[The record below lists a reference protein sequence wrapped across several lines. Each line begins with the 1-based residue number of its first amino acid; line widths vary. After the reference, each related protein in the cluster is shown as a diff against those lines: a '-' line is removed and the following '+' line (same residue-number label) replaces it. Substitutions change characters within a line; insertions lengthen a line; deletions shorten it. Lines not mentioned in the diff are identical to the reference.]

1 MVGSLV
7 KQRPGSILAL
17 FALLAVSC
25 HSDALESSQ
34 GRPPSVVETARI
46 ESRVFSERVEVVG
59 QLAAAE
65 SVIIRP
71 EVAGIVESIEFQE
84 GQRVSEG
91 DVLFVLR
98 SEEQR
103 AALREAEANRVLAA
117 DVFERTEKLS
127 KVKVSAVSELTRAR
141 AGVAAAEAMV
151 DLARVDVDRTRVLAP
166 FDGALGARSVSPG
179 DWVDVGA
186 DLVQIDAVDRLQLQF
201 SLPENAIAL
210 AETGLEVTARVA
222 AYPDEGFLGVVY
234 FISPALDQDSRR
246 LALKAWVPNAEGRLR
261 PGMFARVELEVERTE
276 QALLVP
282 ESAIAND
289 ASGPYVWRLTPES
302 LAERASVELGT
313 RREGQVVILSGLAAG
328 DTIVTSGTHKVY
340 EGGGVESHTR
350 ASAVSAAPAASA
362 VPEAAE
368 TR

>member
-1 MVGSLV
+1 MVESLV
-7 KQRPGSILAL
+7 EQRLSSILAL

-25 HSDALESSQ
+25 HSDALESSE
-34 GRPPSVVETARI
+34 GLPPSVVETALV
-46 ESRVFSERVEVVG
+46 ESRLFSERVEVVG

-65 SVIIRP
+65 SVVIRP
-71 EVAGIVESIEFQE
+71 EVSGVVESIEFQE
-84 GQRVSEG
+84 GQRVAAG
-91 DVLFVLR
+91 DTLFVLR
-98 SEEQR
+98 SDEQR

-141 AGVAAAEAMV
+141 AGVAAAEAVV
-151 DLARVDVDRTRVLAP
+151 DLARVNLDRTRVRAP

-179 DWVDVGA
+179 DWVDSDVA
-186 DLVQIDAVDRLQLQF
+186 LVQIDAVDRLQLQF

-210 AETGLEVTARVA
+210 AKEGLEVTARVA
-222 AYPDEGFLGVVY
+222 AYPDEAFVGAVY
-234 FISPALDQDSRR
+234 FISPSLDTDSRR
-246 LALKAWVPNAEGRLR
+246 LGLKAWVPNSDGRLR

-289 ASGPYVWRLTPES
+289 ASGHYVWRVNPEK
-302 LAERASVELGT
+302 LAERAAVELGT
-313 RREGQVVILSGLAAG
+313 RREGQVVVLSGLAAG

-350 ASAVSAAPAASA
+350 APV
-362 VPEAAE
+362 AAE

>member
-1 MVGSLV
+1 MVRFPVKSLFCAV
-7 KQRPGSILAL
+7 FTLFSLA
-17 FALLAVSC
+17 ATGC
-25 HSDALESSQ
+25 NSDALEAME
-34 GRPPSVVETARI
+34 GMPPSIVEIARV
-46 ESRVFSERVEVVG
+46 ESGFFSERVHVVG

-65 SVIIRP
+65 SVVVRP

-117 DVFERTEKLS
+117 DVFARTEKLS
-127 KVKVSAVSELTRAR
+127 KVRVSAASELTQAR
-141 AGVAAAEAMV
+141 AGVAAAEAVV
-151 DLARVDVDRTRVLAP
+151 DLARVNLARTRILAP

-210 AETGLEVTARVA
+210 AEPGLEVTARVA
-222 AYPDEGFLGVVY
+222 AYPDEGFAGVVY
-234 FISPALDQDSRR
+234 FISPALDHDSRR
-246 LALKAWVPNAEGRLR
+246 LALKAWVPNEEGRLR
-261 PGMFARVELEVERTE
+261 PGMFSRVELEVERTE
-276 QALLVP
+276 QAVVIP

-289 ASGPYVWRLTPES
+289 STGSYVWRVNPES
-302 LAERASVELGT
+302 LAERAAVELGT
-313 RREGQVVILSGLAAG
+313 RRDGQVVIISGLASG
-328 DTIVTSGTHKVY
+328 EMIVTSGTHKVF
-340 EGGGVESHTR
+340 EGGGVQS
-350 ASAVSAAPAASA
+350 PDA
-362 VPEAAE
+362 VPVVSG
-368 TR
+368 TP

>member
-1 MVGSLV
+1 MG
-7 KQRPGSILAL
+7 
-17 FALLAVSC
+17 C
-25 HSDALESSQ
+25 NSDALEEMT
-34 GRPPSVVETARI
+34 GMPPSVVEIARV
-46 ESRVFSERVEVVG
+46 ESRLFSERVHVVG

-65 SVIIRP
+65 SVVVRP
-71 EVAGIVESIEFQE
+71 EVSGIVESIEFQE
-84 GQRVSEG
+84 GQRVSKG

-127 KVKVSAVSELTRAR
+127 KVKVSAVSELNQAR
-141 AGVAAAEAMV
+141 AGVAAAEAVV
-151 DLARVDVDRTRVLAP
+151 DLARVNLERTRILAP

-210 AETGLEVTARVA
+210 AEPGLEVTARVA
-222 AYPDEGFLGVVY
+222 AYPDEGFAGVVY
-234 FISPALDQDSRR
+234 FISPALDEESRR

-261 PGMFARVELEVERTE
+261 PGMFSRVELEVERTE
-276 QALLVP
+276 QAVVIP

-289 ASGPYVWRLTPES
+289 ASGSYVWRVNPES
-302 LAERASVELGT
+302 LAERAAVELGT
-313 RREGQVVILSGLAAG
+313 RRDGQVVIVSGLATG
-328 DTIVTSGTHKVY
+328 DTIVKSGTHKVY
-340 EGGGVESHTR
+340 EGGGVQSPD
-350 ASAVSAAPAASA
+350 AAPAVSGT
-362 VPEAAE
+362 P
-368 TR
+368 

>member
-7 KQRPGSILAL
+7 KQRLGSILVL
-17 FALLAVSC
+17 FALMAVSC
-25 HSDALESSQ
+25 HSDALESSE
-34 GRPPSVVETARI
+34 GPPPSVVETALV

-65 SVIIRP
+65 SVVIRP
-71 EVAGIVESIEFQE
+71 ELSGILESIEFQE
-84 GQRVSEG
+84 GQQVSEG

-127 KVKVSAVSELTRAR
+127 KVKISAASELTQAR
-141 AGVAAAEAMV
+141 AGVAAAEAVV
-151 DLARVDVDRTRVLAP
+151 DLARVNLDRTRVRAP
-166 FDGALGARSVSPG
+166 FDGALGARTVSPG
-179 DWVDVGA
+179 DWVDSDVA
-186 DLVQIDAVDRLQLQF
+186 LVQIDAVDRLQLQF

-222 AYPDEGFLGVVY
+222 AYPDEGFSGVVY
-234 FISPALDQDSRR
+234 FISPALDHDSRR

-261 PGMFARVELEVERTE
+261 PGMFSRVELEVERTE
-276 QALLVP
+276 QAVVIP
-282 ESAIAND
+282 ESSIAND
-289 ASGPYVWRLTPES
+289 ATGSYVWRVNSES

-313 RREGQVVILSGLAAG
+313 RRDGQVVIVSGLATG
-328 DTIVTSGTHKVY
+328 DTIVTSGTHKVF
-340 EGGGVESHTR
+340 EGGGVQSPD
-350 ASAVSAAPAASA
+350 AVPAVSG
-362 VPEAAE
+362 